1 MKHTAI
7 LFALAIPCQAAISFS
22 LPGSSESA
30 AWSGLNSTNY
40 NSSEGFPSHP
50 TATNTWPSAL
60 TPDTGATLG
69 GSLNK
74 ISGGGYFASASLYD
88 AGTPG
93 TFQIT
98 DLASVA
104 GLETVI
110 FQADLGSVLGA
121 VPVLSYNGGSQALA
135 ADFTGTST
143 GNFAGGFGGPP
154 SPTTNYA
161 WQWDLSGVSGSIT
174 EFAIEWTT
182 NPHGTIYQ
190 LDIAAGDSFAQ
201 VVPEPTTSLLAALSL
216 TLVAFRRRRA

>member
-22 LPGSSESA
+22 LPGNSESA
-30 AWSGLNSTNY
+30 AWSGLNNTNY
-40 NSSEGFPSHP
+40 LSTAGFPSYP
-50 TATNTWPSAL
+50 TATDSWPSAL

-98 DLASVA
+98 DLASLA
-104 GLETVI
+104 GLETVV
-110 FQADLGSVLGA
+110 FQADLGSSLGA
-121 VPVLSYNGGSQALA
+121 VPLLSYNGGSQALT
-135 ADFTGTST
+135 ADFTGIST
-143 GNFAGGFGGPP
+143 GIFSSGFGGPP
-154 SPTTNYA
+154 SPTTNHA

-174 EFAIEWTT
+174 GFAIEWTT

-190 LDIAAGDSFAQ
+190 LDLVAGDSFTQ

-216 TLVAFRRRRA
+216 TLAAFRRRRA